1 LYFGLVRSRRDLQRL
16 YSETWEEVKRAVDEA
31 DPEGLLALG
40 SPGDEY
46 EDAVAHLTR
55 CVLKGEGVDERTI
68 AAWFADNYGM
78 EPGRISTL
86 VSELRGIGAQGSSVD
101 WIATLRFG
109 AFAEDRFYTALGTP
123 PRLNTPIGEPQN
135 AHSAVTGTR
144 PSLRSQT
151 Q

>member
-1 LYFGLVRSRRDLQRL
+1 MRSRRDLQRL

-46 EDAVAHLTR
+46 KDAVTHLTR

-86 VSELRGIGAQGSSVD
+86 VSELRGIGERRA
-101 WIATLRFG
+101 
-109 AFAEDRFYTALGTP
+109 P
-123 PRLNTPIGEPQN
+123 P
-135 AHSAVTGTR
+135 STG
-144 PSLRSQT
+144 
-151 Q
+151 